1 MNNPFSLNTLQLY
14 AMVGLRVLTGWYF
27 LYEGIIKL
35 LHPGW
40 SAFGFLM
47 STEGV
52 FSGFFHSLAENSV
65 SLDVVNF
72 LNIWGLIA
80 IGIGLITGTLARI
93 ASLAGA
99 LLVFLYYLAHPPTIA
114 AQLMPGS
121 EQALWVDKNLIFTL
135 LLIVLYAIPTSQV
148 IGLDRLIF
156 NKSNTHGR

>member
-1 MNNPFSLNTLQLY
+1 MNNLTSYSALQLY

-47 STEGV
+47 STGGI
-52 FSGFFHSLAENSV
+52 FSNLFHALAENPT
-65 SLDVVNF
+65 SLQVVNF

-80 IGIGLITGTLARI
+80 VGIGLITGTLARI

-99 LLVFLYYLAHPPTIA
+99 LLVFLYYLAHPPTVA

-156 NKSNTHGR
+156 NQSNTHGR